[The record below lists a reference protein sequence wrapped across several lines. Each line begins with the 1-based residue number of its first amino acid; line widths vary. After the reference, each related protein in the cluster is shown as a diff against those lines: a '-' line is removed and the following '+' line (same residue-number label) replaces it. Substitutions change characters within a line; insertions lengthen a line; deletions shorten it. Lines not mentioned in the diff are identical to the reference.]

1 MNRITR
7 TLAASLGVGIASLS
21 LAGVAS
27 ADTLDGFNTG
37 SVDGQHGW
45 LASGNYDHGIV
56 DVKGDMKFRASNAR
70 TSGSFGDMPFS
81 QPTAMAGEGQE
92 FNTLTNEFTI
102 QSATGAPQ
110 PGLSMS
116 VSPTGEGG
124 SRMSYLRFEDRFDG
138 IRVFFNDATFTDK
151 WVATLDRDSAHSVK
165 FVTQFV
171 PGNDNDVVRVSI
183 DDSKVCGTSWENYY
197 RFGEQRNPAGTDRL
211 MWRLGGT
218 AALSTEG
225 KGFLFDDVT
234 STSSNT
240 TATPCPLPVGPQGPA
255 GQNGVDGKDGS
266 NGSNGRNGV
275 DGNNGA
281 NVLNASNGKDGATTI
296 IRESAGSNKLVGAS
310 LRKLTVPTMKGG
322 KLVSVKAT
330 LRGKKLPVKGIKIS
344 ANLTGMSVGNYNV
357 SIVAK
362 FKKHG
367 KTHTVRQTRSLSI
380 TLAA

>member
-27 ADTLDGFNTG
+27 ADTLNDFNTG
-37 SVDGQHGW
+37 PVDGQHGW

-81 QPTAMAGEGQE
+81 QPTGMAGEGQE

-110 PGLSMS
+110 SGLSMS

-165 FVTQFV
+165 FVTTFV
-171 PGNDNDVVRVSI
+171 PGNDNDIIRVSI
-183 DDSKVCGTSWENYY
+183 DGDSKVCGTSWENYY

-218 AALSTEG
+218 AAPSTLG
-225 KGFLFDDVT
+225 QGFLFDDVT

-255 GQNGVDGKDGS
+255 GQNGVDGT
-266 NGSNGRNGV
+266 
-275 DGNNGA
+275 NGA
-281 NVLNASNGKDGATTI
+281 NVLNAPNGKDGATTI
-296 IRESAGSNKLVGAS
+296 NRESTGSRKLVGAS
-310 LRKLTVPTMKGG
+310 LRTLTVPTMKGG

-330 LRGKKLPVKGIKIS
+330 LRGKKLSVKGNKIS

-367 KTHTVRQTRSLSI
+367 KMHTVRQTRSLSV

>member
-21 LAGVAS
+21 LAGIAS
-27 ADTLDGFNTG
+27 ADTLSDFIAGP
-37 SVDGQHGW
+37 VDGQHGW

-81 QPTAMAGEGQE
+81 QPTDMAGEGQK

-102 QSATGAPQ
+102 QSATGAAQ

-165 FVTQFV
+165 FETTFV
-171 PGNDNDVVRVSI
+171 PGNDNDLVRVSI
-183 DDSKVCGTSWENYY
+183 DGDRKVCGTSWENYY

-218 AALSTEG
+218 AAPTTEG

-234 STSSNT
+234 SASRNA

-255 GQNGVDGKDGS
+255 GQNGS
-266 NGSNGRNGV
+266 NGTDGRNGV

-296 IRESAGSNKLVGAS
+296 VRESTGSNKLVGAS
-310 LRKLTVPTMKGG
+310 LRTLTVPTMKGG

-330 LRGKKLPVKGIKIS
+330 LRGKKLSVKGNKIT

-367 KTHTVRQTRSLSI
+367 KLHTVRQTRSLSV